1 VEELGPFLE
10 QNAWLVAQKSVIG
23 YCHVKTQL
31 PIQELIK
38 DKPFAEA
45 YDVAVWEAYVA
56 ALADLMLVAETFL
69 RPAANGHGAALVDR
83 LTATFEALLTAHE
96 HPPHRPDGWREEV
109 AALRERLAGATL
121 APPQSIRQIAT
132 TASARIFASLPIHKR
147 LRAPDAPAVEANV
160 QFLMVGLAHEFE
172 KRLDHAAI
180 AADAIKR

>member
-1 VEELGPFLE
+1 MGDLARFLE

-45 YDVAVWEAYVA
+45 YDRAIRDSYAA
-56 ALADLMLVAETFL
+56 ALADLVVVAEGFL
-69 RPAANGHGAALVDR
+69 RPAATEQGAVLVDR
-83 LTATFEALLTAHE
+83 LVALFDSLLEAHD
-96 HPPHRPDGWREEV
+96 RPGDGRDGRSGEV
-109 AALRERLAGATL
+109 TALRRRLQSATAE
-121 APPQSIRQIAT
+121 APRSIRQIST
-132 TASARIFASLPIHKR
+132 TASARIFAALPIHDR
-147 LRAPDAPAVEANV
+147 LRAPDAPAVEASV

-180 AADAIKR
+180 AADAIGP